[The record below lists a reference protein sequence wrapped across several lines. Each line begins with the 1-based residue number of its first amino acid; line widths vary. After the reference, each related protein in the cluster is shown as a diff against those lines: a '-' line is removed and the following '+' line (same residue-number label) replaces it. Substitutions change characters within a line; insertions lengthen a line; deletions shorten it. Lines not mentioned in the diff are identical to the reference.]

1 MKNIFFLSLVV
12 VLAFLSCRNDDLEVQ
27 QIDQILQVY
36 IDSAGQDMLNSN
48 LKGGYT
54 NISMNDVYGITDNAP
69 VSFSQKKDADTISYI
84 EYVAGSR
91 RVLVDSATSQKIY
104 ESKIALAM
112 TKVINDYT
120 KYAINDTMII
130 HYNSSPTLFQVAKV
144 WYNGQLKFT
153 KIQDQPNIVKIVK

>member
-54 NISMNDVYGITDNAP
+54 NISMNDVYGITDSAP

-112 TKVINDYT
+112 TKVINDST

-153 KIQDQPNIVKIVK
+153 KVQDQPNIVKIVK

>member
-12 VLAFLSCRNDDLEVQ
+12 LLAFLSCRKDDVEVQ

-69 VSFSQKKDADTISYI
+69 VSFNQKKDADTISYI

-91 RVLVDSATSQKIY
+91 RVLVDSSASQKIY

-112 TKVINDYT
+112 TKKINDSVSFS
-120 KYAINDTMII
+120 INDTMIVQ
-130 HYNSSPTLFQVAKV
+130 YNSSPQLFQVSKV

-153 KIQDQPNIVKIVK
+153 KVQDQLNIVKIVK

>member
-54 NISMNDVYGITDNAP
+54 NISMNDVYGITDSAP

-104 ESKIALAM
+104 ESKIALVM
-112 TKVINDYT
+112 TKVINDST

-153 KIQDQPNIVKIVK
+153 KVQDQPNIVKIVK

>member
-1 MKNIFFLSLVV
+1 MKNIFFLFLVV
-12 VLAFLSCRNDDLEVQ
+12 LLAFLSCRNDDLEVQ

-54 NISMNDVYGITDNAP
+54 NISMNDVYGITDSAP

-112 TKVINDYT
+112 TKTINDSTNYS
-120 KYAINDTMII
+120 INDTMII

-153 KIQDQPNIVKIVK
+153 KVQDQPNIVKIVK

>member
-1 MKNIFFLSLVV
+1 MKNIFFLFLVV
-12 VLAFLSCRNDDLEVQ
+12 LLAFLSCRKDDVEVQ

-69 VSFSQKKDADTISYI
+69 VSFNQKKDADTISYI

-91 RVLVDSATSQKIY
+91 RVLVDSSASQKIY

-112 TKVINDYT
+112 TKKINDSVSFS
-120 KYAINDTMII
+120 INDTMIVQ
-130 HYNSSPTLFQVAKV
+130 YNSSPQLFQVSKV

-153 KIQDQPNIVKIVK
+153 KVLDQPNIVKIVK

>member
-1 MKNIFFLSLVV
+1 MKNLFFLFLVAF
-12 VLAFLSCRNDDLEVQ
+12 LAFLSCRNDDVEVQ

-48 LKGGYT
+48 LDGGYT
-54 NISMNDVYGITDNAP
+54 SISMNDVYGITDSAP
-69 VSFSQKKDADTISYI
+69 VSFNQKKDADTISYI

-91 RVLVDSATSQKIY
+91 RILVDSSASTKIF

-112 TKVINDYT
+112 TKKINDSVSFS
-120 KYAINDTMII
+120 INDTMIVQ
-130 HYNSSPTLFQVAKV
+130 YNSSSQLFQVSKV

-153 KIQDQPNIVKIVK
+153 KVQDQPNIVKIVK

>member
-54 NISMNDVYGITDNAP
+54 NISMNDVYGITDSAP

-112 TKVINDYT
+112 TKVINDST

-130 HYNSSPTLFQVAKV
+130 HYNSSPTLFKVAKV

-153 KIQDQPNIVKIVK
+153 KVQDQPNIVKIVK

>member
-1 MKNIFFLSLVV
+1 MKNIFFLFLVV
-12 VLAFLSCRNDDLEVQ
+12 LLAFLSCRKDDLEVQ

-91 RVLVDSATSQKIY
+91 RILVDSSASTKIF

-112 TKVINDYT
+112 TKKINDSVSFS
-120 KYAINDTMII
+120 INDTMVVQ
-130 HYNSSPTLFQVAKV
+130 YNSSSQLFQVAKV

-153 KIQDQPNIVKIVK
+153 KVQDQPNIVKIVK

>member
-1 MKNIFFLSLVV
+1 MKNIFFLFLVV
-12 VLAFLSCRNDDLEVQ
+12 LLAFLSCRKDDLEVQ

-69 VSFSQKKDADTISYI
+69 VSFNQKKDADTISYI

-91 RVLVDSATSQKIY
+91 RVLVDSSASQKIY

-112 TKVINDYT
+112 TKVINDSTNYS
-120 KYAINDTMII
+120 INDTMIV
-130 HYNSSPTLFQVAKV
+130 HYNSSPTLFQVANV

-153 KIQDQPNIVKIVK
+153 KVQDQPNIVKIVK

>member
-1 MKNIFFLSLVV
+1 MKNIFFLFLVV
-12 VLAFLSCRNDDLEVQ
+12 LLAFLSCRKDDLEVQ

-69 VSFSQKKDADTISYI
+69 VSFNQKKDADTISYI

-91 RVLVDSATSQKIY
+91 RVLVDSSASQKIY

-112 TKVINDYT
+112 TKVINDSTNYS
-120 KYAINDTMII
+120 INDTIE
-130 HYNSSPTLFQVAKV
+130 H
-144 WYNGQLKFT
+144 KFSDYFT
-153 KIQDQPNIVKIVK
+153 IFTMFG